1 MAWRLRRDR
10 HRGNGTCTGE
20 QAFEDPPT
28 LQAAVNE
35 LDGQCR
41 PLAR

>member
-1 MAWRLRRDR
+1 MHLRLS
-10 HRGNGTCTGE
+10 
-20 QAFEDPPT
+20 AFEDPPT